1 MTSVVKLCWRMA
13 VYYFL
18 LYPSFIEEAAF
29 VWLLGRGGTTFIGNL
44 TLDQNYALTTDH
56 SMPGRLVVEIKL
68 FYWCGLT

>member
-1 MTSVVKLCWRMA
+1 M
-13 VYYFL
+13 
-18 LYPSFIEEAAF
+18 
-29 VWLLGRGGTTFIGNL
+29 WLLGRGGTTFIGNL